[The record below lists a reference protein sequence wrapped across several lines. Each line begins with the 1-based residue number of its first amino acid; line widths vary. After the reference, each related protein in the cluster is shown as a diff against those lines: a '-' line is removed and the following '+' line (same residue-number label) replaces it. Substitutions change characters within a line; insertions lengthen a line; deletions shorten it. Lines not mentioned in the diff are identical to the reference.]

1 MLSIHGK
8 MLIQSFR
15 QNILYTYGLH
25 LKFHQGFS
33 MGQSAEDSSTVASAR
48 SESAGNCSGAFVL
61 EGSMTVD
68 QAEKVIKEA
77 LGFSVQ
83 ILDKTGANA
92 VNDANLISVGFRLVN
107 DATTPPPAGED
118 ASASVSSDIA
128 VTGQK
133 KLSTIQSEFTGK
145 FNHLGLMFFS
155 LEEAEKA
162 SQGLVIRSLQTDQ
175 TIARVRTKAAK
186 GDLSIHGSNIVGAI
200 EERFKLDY
208 GLSVQVCCMLNGKPA
223 YTGDAANALTL
234 SELNRR
240 AEEKDRGVFQY
251 PKQ

>member
-15 QNILYTYGLH
+15 QNILDTYGLH
-25 LKFHQGFS
+25 LKVHHGFS

-92 VNDANLISVGFRLVN
+92 VNDANLNSVGFRLAN
-107 DATTPPPAGED
+107 DATTPRPAGED
-118 ASASVSSDIA
+118 ASSSAIA

-133 KLSTIQSEFTGK
+133 KLSTIQSEFTSR

-240 AEEKDRGVFQY
+240 ADEKGRGVFQY
-251 PKQ
+251 PTQ

>member
-1 MLSIHGK
+1 
-8 MLIQSFR
+8 
-15 QNILYTYGLH
+15 
-25 LKFHQGFS
+25 
-33 MGQSAEDSSTVASAR
+33 
-48 SESAGNCSGAFVL
+48 
-61 EGSMTVD
+61 
-68 QAEKVIKEA
+68 
-77 LGFSVQ
+77 
-83 ILDKTGANA
+83 
-92 VNDANLISVGFRLVN
+92 
-107 DATTPPPAGED
+107 
-118 ASASVSSDIA
+118 
-128 VTGQK
+128 
-133 KLSTIQSEFTGK
+133 
-145 FNHLGLMFFS
+145 MFFS

-240 AEEKDRGVFQY
+240 ADEKGRGVFQY
-251 PKQ
+251 PTQ

>member
-1 MLSIHGK
+1 
-8 MLIQSFR
+8 
-15 QNILYTYGLH
+15 
-25 LKFHQGFS
+25 
-33 MGQSAEDSSTVASAR
+33 
-48 SESAGNCSGAFVL
+48 
-61 EGSMTVD
+61 
-68 QAEKVIKEA
+68 
-77 LGFSVQ
+77 
-83 ILDKTGANA
+83 
-92 VNDANLISVGFRLVN
+92 
-107 DATTPPPAGED
+107 
-118 ASASVSSDIA
+118 
-128 VTGQK
+128 
-133 KLSTIQSEFTGK
+133 
-145 FNHLGLMFFS
+145 MFFS

-175 TIARVRTKAAK
+175 TIASVRTKAAK

>member
-15 QNILYTYGLH
+15 QNILETYGLQ
-25 LKFHQGFS
+25 LKVHQGFS

-92 VNDANLISVGFRLVN
+92 VNDANLNSVGFRLAD
-107 DATTPPPAGED
+107 DATTPRPAGED
-118 ASASVSSDIA
+118 ASSSAIA

-133 KLSTIQSEFTGK
+133 KLSTIQSEFTSR
-145 FNHLGLMFFS
+145 FNYLGLMFFS

-223 YTGDAANALTL
+223 YTGATANALTL

-240 AEEKDRGVFQY
+240 ADEKGRGVFQY
-251 PKQ
+251 PTQ